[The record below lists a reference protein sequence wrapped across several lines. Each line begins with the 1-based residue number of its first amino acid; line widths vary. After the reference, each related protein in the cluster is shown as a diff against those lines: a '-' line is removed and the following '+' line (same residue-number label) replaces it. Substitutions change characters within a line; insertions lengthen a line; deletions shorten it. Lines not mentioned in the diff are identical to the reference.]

1 MIQGFIIKGIGG
13 FYYIKTDNGTYEC
26 RARGKFKNQN
36 LTPLVGDK
44 VMMSIVDPAEMKG
57 VVEEI
62 LPRSTELLRPSV
74 SNVNQAI
81 IVFSI
86 KNPMPNMML
95 LDKMIILA
103 EHSGLKVIICFNK
116 SDLDTTYDFDQISSN
131 YRAAGYTT
139 LKTCALTGEGVETLN
154 QMLAGNISVFSGP
167 SGVGK
172 SSLLNAIESEFTL
185 KTGDISEKIK
195 RGKHTTRH
203 SELLEL
209 ENGGWVVD
217 TPGFTSLST
226 SEIDPEDL
234 RELFP
239 DFGLYA
245 EKCRFDNCL
254 HLNEPGCVVKEAVD
268 ENKLAK
274 ERYESYVYLYNEIVD
289 QRRKQRKW

>member
-1 MIQGFIIKGIGG
+1 MIQGIIIKGIGG
-13 FYYIKTDNGTYEC
+13 FYYIRTDNGIYEC

-44 VMMSIVDPAEMKG
+44 VMMSVVDSDEMKG

-62 LPRSTELLRPSV
+62 LPRSTELIRPSV
-74 SNVNQAI
+74 SNVDQAI

-95 LDKMIILA
+95 LDKMIVLA
-103 EHSGLKVIICFNK
+103 ENSGLQIIICFNK
-116 SDLDTTYDFDQISSN
+116 SDLDTQFDYDLISEN

-154 QMLAGNISVFSGP
+154 EMLAGRISVFSGP

-172 SSLLNAIESEFTL
+172 SSLLNAVESDFTL
-185 KTGDISEKIK
+185 KTGVISEKIK

-209 ENGGWVVD
+209 QNGGWVVD

-226 SEIDPEDL
+226 AEIEPEEL
-234 RELFP
+234 SGLFP
-239 DFGLYA
+239 DFKA
-245 EKCRFDNCL
+245 FADQCRFDNCL
-254 HLNEPGCVVKEAVD
+254 HLNEPGCGVKEAVD
-268 ENKLAK
+268 KNVLAK
-274 ERYESYVYLYNEIVD
+274 QRYDSYVYLYNEIID

>member
-1 MIQGFIIKGIGG
+1 MIQGIIIKGIGG
-13 FYYIKTDNGTYEC
+13 FYYIRTDNGIYEC

-44 VMMSIVDPAEMKG
+44 VMMSVVDSDEMKG

-62 LPRSTELLRPSV
+62 LPRSTELIRPSV
-74 SNVNQAI
+74 SNVDQAI

-95 LDKMIILA
+95 LDKMIVLA
-103 EHSGLKVIICFNK
+103 ENSGLQIIICFNK
-116 SDLDTTYDFDQISSN
+116 SDLDTQFDYDLISEN

-154 QMLAGNISVFSGP
+154 EMLAGRISVFSGP

-172 SSLLNAIESEFTL
+172 SSLLNAVESDFTL
-185 KTGDISEKIK
+185 KTGVISEKIK

-209 ENGGWVVD
+209 QNGGWVVD

-226 SEIDPEDL
+226 AEIEPEEL
-234 RELFP
+234 NGLFP
-239 DFGLYA
+239 DFKA
-245 EKCRFDNCL
+245 FADQCRFDNCL
-254 HLNEPGCVVKEAVD
+254 HLNEPGCGVKEAVD
-268 ENKLAK
+268 KNVLAK
-274 ERYESYVYLYNEIVD
+274 QRYDSYVYLYNEIID